1 MEDNNLTSFLENTPF
16 LYSINNDNAFLP
28 INNTVELSTFVDHVE
43 TEKLNGKLEGK
54 ENLVEGIQIINNN
67 DEIQANNVSYFKGPN
82 SVYYF
87 KVFSSIMTPDFFDK
101 LMAENDAFQVLYT
114 NAKTFNSE
122 FLINVGDSLSDHKTN
137 LNEVSGELN
146 IHYGQMR
153 KHNNAELAAIKDD
166 NTTLLRQASI
176 NNDMYLRRQFL
187 NKRLN
192 STFYFIC
199 LLILV
204 GFLKSINYNSLYIFM
219 TTIVLLI
226 LYIINIALSYKHQ
239 NNMHKL
245 NFNQLQHPGFPIR
258 DEKIQQK
265 YFGDCSSSSN
275 SNSTLQGKC
284 NF

>member
-1 MEDNNLTSFLENTPF
+1 MEDNNLKTFLENTPF
-16 LYSINNDNAFLP
+16 LYSNENKFLP
-28 INNTVELSTFVDHVE
+28 INDE
-43 TEKLNGKLEGK
+43 TELNLFVEHLISQNLGEGFI
-54 ENLVEGIQIINNN
+54 NLIEGITIINNN
-67 DEIQANNVSYFKGPN
+67 DENAAQNADYFDGPN

-87 KVFSSIMTPDFFDK
+87 KVYSSIMTQQFFKK
-101 LMAENDAFQVLYT
+101 LMNDNQPFIMLYD
-114 NAKTFNSE
+114 NATKFNSE
-122 FLINVGDSLSDHKTN
+122 FLVNVGESLDKHKDNYNT
-137 LNEVSGELN
+137 VSGELN
-146 IHYGQMR
+146 THYGEMR
-153 KHNNAELAAIKDD
+153 KHNNAELASIKDD
-166 NTTLLRQASI
+166 NTTLLRQVSI

-204 GFLKSINYNSLYIFM
+204 GFLKSINYNELYIFM

-245 NFNQLQHPGFPIR
+245 NFNLLQHPGYPVR